1 MGPPVAAE
9 NMSNVS
15 SFRGRE
21 KSGSVAARCLAPK
34 RGHLLWLP
42 PAAPSRLGLVLAEP
56 RTASG
61 RTPQP
66 KALRGQAGPYEHSFA
81 MHEQAMTEKVVASFS
96 FP

>member
-15 SFRGRE
+15 SFRAE
-21 KSGSVAARCLAPK
+21 KMRSSARCLAPK
-34 RGHLLWLP
+34 RGHLLWLA
-42 PAAPSRLGLVLAEP
+42 PAAPSRFGLMLAEP
-56 RTASG
+56 GTTSG

-66 KALRGQAGPYEHSFA
+66 TALKGQAGPYEHSFA